1 MPCNLEPSTKRH
13 KAQARIALLFVLI
26 ALALTVLPTASFA
39 GTDTAGNVLAT
50 EAGSNPSGVAG
61 DLYWAGQSLNL
72 DDASIGRDIIAAG
85 DSLSIRDCTVGGA
98 IRLAARTIDI
108 SKTAI
113 DGSVTVAG
121 QHVVLNTGSTANCF
135 YAMGDTVA
143 LRGSTKSAALA
154 GDTVTIDG
162 TVEGDVEV
170 WADKL
175 VLGKN
180 ARITGTVSAHVS
192 EDPERA
198 EGAQVGA
205 LKIDRTENENTSTI
219 NDTIGGIVAA
229 ALSTC
234 FVAILLELV
243 FPRATASAAGMLRQ
257 RLPSVGERSFGHGGR
272 RSRRPVAHH
281 LDCRSVTRR
290 SSHVRRDRYRS
301 GLGGVYGHR
310 DRTHDRTQPEPL
322 RHGRRG
328 RYRRGR
334 THGTSPYGSFVSG
347 VASSLRSA
355 TSSRSS
361 GATPASSR
369 SRPPILR
376 AFLPPS
382 RQPPQRGQT
391 PLRWC
396 RPTQSLCT
404 KKGTDRDGRR
414 PFLLVAIKLGAYLLT

>member
-50 EAGSNPSGVAG
+50 EADSNPSGVAG

-72 DDASIGRDIIAAG
+72 DDASIGRDIIAAC

-180 ARITGTVSAHVS
+180 ARITGTVNAHIS

-198 EGAQVGA
+198 AGAEVGA
-205 LKIDRTENENTSTI
+205 LKIDRTENENATTTA
-219 NDTIGGIVAA
+219 NDIIGGIVAA

-234 FVAILLELV
+234 FVALLLELV
-243 FPRATASAAGMLRQ
+243 FPRATASAAGMLHQ
-257 RLPSVGERSFGHGGR
+257 RPTPLWV
-272 RSRRPVAHH
+272 
-281 LDCRSVTRR
+281 
-290 SSHVRRDRYRS
+290 S
-301 GLGGVYGHR
+301 GLLGTIAVVPAVLLLIISIAGLSLAGTLLCGVIGIALVSSAFAGCAIARMVGHSQNRYAMAAVGGIAAGAL
-310 DRTHDRTQPEPL
+310 TAIPL
-322 RHGRRG
+322 IGD
-328 RYRRGR
+328 
-334 THGTSPYGSFVSG
+334 FISG
-347 VASSLRSA
+347 VAFVFTLGYIIQIIWRNARLKPQQASN
-355 TSSRSS
+355 
-361 GATPASSR
+361 TPG
-369 SRPPILR
+369 
-376 AFLPPS
+376 LP
-382 RQPPQRGQT
+382 T
-391 PLRWC
+391 
-396 RPTQSLCT
+396 
-404 KKGTDRDGRR
+404 
-414 PFLLVAIKLGAYLLT
+414 A